1 MTRLVLDKN
10 PEPKLDEN
18 IDDVK
23 KTIEQNV
30 ASSVTYSDPF
40 LKTIFFTKIVP
51 SLKKPIIYLDFD
63 LLYSGYVTSG
73 MIPVTPDVTL
83 LQPTQE
89 NWNEMFKNILQ
100 QISQVQTTI
109 IIDSING
116 FYNMFYE
123 INDVGRLVNSFI
135 MLIIGVA
142 KMSNSHFLFGSL
154 VKRKEKEHFVLS
166 DTGRQIIDAKQMTKI
181 NLNKKNSF
189 MEISVS
195 SKTKLNEKQTF
206 VFKSELF

>member
-10 PEPKLDEN
+10 PEPKLNDTL
-18 IDDVK
+18 DKVK

-30 ASSVTYSDPF
+30 VSSVTYSDPF
-40 LKTIFFTKIVP
+40 LKTIFFTKIIP
-51 SLKKPIIYLDFD
+51 SLKNPIIYLDFD

-73 MIPVTPDVTL
+73 IITATPNVTL
-83 LQPTQE
+83 LQPTQD
-89 NWNEMFKNILQ
+89 NWNEVFKKILQ

-109 IIDSING
+109 IIDSVNG
-116 FYNMFYE
+116 FYNMFHE

-135 MLIIGVA
+135 MLIISVA

-166 DTGRQIIDAKQMTKI
+166 DTGRQMIDAKQITKI
-181 NLNKKNSF
+181 HLNKKNSF
-189 MEISVS
+189 IEMSIS
-195 SKTKLNEKQTF
+195 SKTKSNEKQTF
-206 VFKSELF
+206 AIQSKLF

>member
-1 MTRLVLDKN
+1 M
-10 PEPKLDEN
+10 
-18 IDDVK
+18 
-23 KTIEQNV
+23 
-30 ASSVTYSDPF
+30 
-40 LKTIFFTKIVP
+40 
-51 SLKKPIIYLDFD
+51 
-63 LLYSGYVTSG
+63 YSGYVTSEI
-73 MIPVTPDVTL
+73 IPVTPDVTL

-142 KMSNSHFLFGSL
+142 KMSNSHFLFGSF

-181 NLNKKNSF
+181 YLNKKNSVL
-189 MEISVS
+189 EINVS
-195 SKTKLNEKQTF
+195 SKTKSNEKQTF